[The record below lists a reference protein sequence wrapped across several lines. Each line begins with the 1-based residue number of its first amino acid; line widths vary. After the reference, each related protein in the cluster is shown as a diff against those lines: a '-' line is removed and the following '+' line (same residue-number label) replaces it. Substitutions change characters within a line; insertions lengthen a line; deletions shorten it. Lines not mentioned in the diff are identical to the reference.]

1 MQMQIFRRGVLGLM
15 ALGLT
20 LSMLAILG
28 CGGGDDNEVQRQANL
43 QGANERAANNAPN
56 PVNTPGSGTAVLTIN
71 DDQTEIGFVVTYTGL
86 NNVTQAHIHV
96 GSADVAGPI
105 VLFYCTNIGGAP
117 AGTVGGQACPQ
128 GSSVT
133 VTGTLKAQDLI
144 PRAATPTTPEATTF
158 DQVIALLLNGTT
170 YSNVHTQTNPSG
182 EIRAQNLPPT

>member
-1 MQMQIFRRGVLGLM
+1 M

-71 DDQTEIGFVVTYTGL
+71 DDQTEIGFVVTYRGL
-86 NNVTQAHIHV
+86 NNVTQAHMHV
-96 GSADVAGPI
+96 GDANTAGPI
-105 VLFYCTNIGGAP
+105 VLFYCTNVGGAP

-128 GSSVT
+128 GSTVT
-133 VTGTLKAQDLI
+133 VSGTLKAIDLI
-144 PRAATPTTPEATTF
+144 PRAATATTPEATTF
-158 DQVIALLLNGTT
+158 NQVVNLLINGLT
-170 YSNVHTQTNPSG
+170 YSNVHTQANPGG
-182 EIRAQNLPPT
+182 EIRAQNL

>member
-1 MQMQIFRRGVLGLM
+1 MQMQIFRKVVLGLM
-15 ALGLT
+15 VLGLT
-20 LSMLAILG
+20 LGTLAIFG
-28 CGGGDDNEVQRQANL
+28 CGGGDDNEEVQRSANL
-43 QGANERAANNAPN
+43 TGAGERPAP
-56 PVNTPGSGTAVLTIN
+56 VLNTPGSGTAVLTIN

-144 PRAATPTTPEATTF
+144 PRAATPTTPEASTF